1 MQIKK
6 YRICILLILG
16 VFVGCK
22 KFLDPKPLQSLIVP
36 SNLEDLQALLDDEGT
51 INSLDI
57 SAGEISSDDYYLNRS
72 DLESLPYEEYRRMY
86 TWQNDRIFR
95 STTND
100 WSSAYRVVFSTNVV
114 LDNLSKIERT
124 PSNQIQ
130 WENVKGQAL
139 FVRAKQF
146 FSAVLTWA
154 PAYDPATAD
163 QDLGVPL
170 RSTQDFNVSSFRAS
184 VSDCYRQVTEDLIL
198 AGSLL
203 SDEPLA
209 KTRASKPAAWGLLAR
224 VYLSMG
230 DYDNCLK
237 YTDLYLQKRGG
248 LLDYN
253 KDINIDLR
261 TPFPRFNKEICFDSF
276 QNHMMLSQSRAK
288 VDYNL
293 YSSYDD
299 NDLRKSAYFRKIA
312 ENTFCFKGNYSL
324 GIFGGIATDEVYLMR
339 AECRVRKGDVK
350 GALSDL
356 NALLIKR
363 WKTGT
368 LKLIVIENPKEL
380 LNVILLERRKELIM
394 RGLRWMDVKR
404 LNRQGAG
411 IVLKRSLDGK
421 NYELP
426 ANDNRYALS
435 IPEDILAYSGMAQNK
450 R

>member
-1 MQIKK
+1 MKK
-6 YRICILLILG
+6 YIMCILLVLG
-16 VFVGCK
+16 VFSGCK
-22 KFLDPKPLQSLIVP
+22 KFLDPKPLQSLTVP
-36 SNLEDLQALLDDEGT
+36 SNLEDLQALLDDEGV

-57 SAGEISSDDYYLNRS
+57 SAGEISSDDYYLTRS

-95 STTND
+95 PATND
-100 WSSAYRVVFSTNVV
+100 WSSTYRIVFSTNVV

-124 PSNQIQ
+124 SSNQTQ
-130 WENVKGQAL
+130 WENIKGQAL
-139 FVRAKQF
+139 FIRAKQF
-146 FSAVLTWA
+146 FCATLTWA

-163 QDLGVPL
+163 RDPGVPL
-170 RSTQDFNVSSFRAS
+170 RSTQDFNVPSLRAT
-184 VSDCYRQVTEDLIL
+184 VSDCYKRITEDLIL

-209 KTRASKPAAWGLLAR
+209 KTRASKAAAWGLLAR

-230 DYDNCLK
+230 DYENCLK
-237 YTDLYLQKRGG
+237 YADLYLQERNG
-248 LLDYN
+248 LMDYN
-253 KDINIDLR
+253 KDINVDLR
-261 TPFPRFNKEICFDSF
+261 TPFPRFNKEVCFDSF

-299 NDLRKSAYFRKIA
+299 NDLRKSAFFRKIA

-339 AECRVRKGDVK
+339 AECRVRKGDAK

-356 NALLIKR
+356 NALLFKR

-368 LKLIVIENPKEL
+368 LKLIANENPKEL
-380 LNVILLERRKELIM
+380 LGIILIERRKELIM

-404 LNRQGAG
+404 LNKQGAG
-411 IVLKRSLDGK
+411 IVLKRSVDGK

-426 ANDNRYALS
+426 ANDHRYALS
-435 IPEDILAYSGMAQNK
+435 IPEDVLVYSGMAQNE

>member
-1 MQIKK
+1 MKK
-6 YRICILLILG
+6 YIMCVLLVLG
-16 VFVGCK
+16 VFAGCK
-22 KFLDPKPLQSLIVP
+22 KFLDPKPLQSLTVP
-36 SNLEDLQALLDDEGT
+36 SSLEDLQALLDDEGV

-57 SAGEISSDDYYLNRS
+57 SAGEISSDDYYLTRS

-95 STTND
+95 PTTND
-100 WSSAYRVVFSTNVV
+100 WSSTYRIVFSTNVV

-124 PSNQIQ
+124 ISNQMQ
-130 WENVKGQAL
+130 WDNVKGQAL
-139 FVRAKQF
+139 FIRAKQF
-146 FSAVLTWA
+146 FSATLTWA
-154 PAYDPATAD
+154 PAYDPTTAD
-163 QDLGVPL
+163 LDLGVPL
-170 RSTQDFNVSSFRAS
+170 RSTQDFNVLSFRAT

-209 KTRASKPAAWGLLAR
+209 KTRASKPAVWGLLAR

-237 YTDLYLQKRGG
+237 YTDLYLQKRNV
-248 LLDYN
+248 LMDYN
-253 KDINIDLR
+253 KDINVDLR
-261 TPFPRFNKEICFDSF
+261 TPFPRFNKEVCFDSY

-293 YSSYDD
+293 YGSYDD
-299 NDLRKSAYFRKIA
+299 NDLRKSAFFRKIA

-324 GIFGGIATDEVYLMR
+324 SIFGGIATDEVYLMR
-339 AECRVRKGDVK
+339 AECRVRKGDAK

-356 NALLIKR
+356 NALLLKR

-368 LKLIVIENPKEL
+368 LKPIVNENTGEL
-380 LNVILLERRKELIM
+380 LDVILVERRKELIM

-404 LNRQGAG
+404 LNKRGAG

-426 ANDNRYALS
+426 ANDHRYALS
-435 IPEDILAYSGMAQNK
+435 IPEDVIAYSGMAQNK